1 MRNFYNHQPPAHW
14 VVEKWPSPKS
24 FVFSLFNLFIW
35 SGYDFVLCFLK
46 CDYGCFLKCFLLKNI
61 LKKIKKKLFLTLAHQ
76 NDLIMKNLLQKE
88 CLNHAEVEKEEE
100 NEFLCKKEEELY
112 V

>member
-1 MRNFYNHQPPAHW
+1 
-14 VVEKWPSPKS
+14 
-24 FVFSLFNLFIW
+24 
-35 SGYDFVLCFLK
+35 
-46 CDYGCFLKCFLLKNI
+46 
-61 LKKIKKKLFLTLAHQ
+61 
-76 NDLIMKNLLQKE
+76 MKNLLQKE

>member
-1 MRNFYNHQPPAHW
+1 
-14 VVEKWPSPKS
+14 
-24 FVFSLFNLFIW
+24 VFFTQKYI
-35 SGYDFVLCFLK
+35 
-46 CDYGCFLKCFLLKNI
+46 
-61 LKKIKKKLFLTLAHQ
+61 KKKLKKKLFLTLTHQ
-76 NDLIMKNLLQKE
+76 NDLIMKNLLQKK